1 MEHRSKDYEITCV
14 KSSSV
19 LGYQHQWEWE
29 QTKTDD
35 TKAPKIDKNN
45 GAKTMENIVL
55 HVKLVRGMKGNL
67 LAFVV

>member
-1 MEHRSKDYEITCV
+1 M
-14 KSSSV
+14 
-19 LGYQHQWEWE
+19 GYQHQWEWE